1 MNKLKID
8 MEAEATLIAT
18 FKKYGANITVEDIP
32 QVLSIGVDTF
42 LLRNQ
47 MQVPDKHLDE
57 IYLILHE
64 MWEQKAG
71 ASPN

>member
-1 MNKLKID
+1 MNTSKTC

-18 FKKYGANITVEDIP
+18 FKRYGANITLEDIP
-32 QVLSIGVDTF
+32 QVLRFGVDTF

-57 IYLILHE
+57 IYLILQE
-64 MWEQKAG
+64 MKEVG
-71 ASPN
+71 GGSSPT